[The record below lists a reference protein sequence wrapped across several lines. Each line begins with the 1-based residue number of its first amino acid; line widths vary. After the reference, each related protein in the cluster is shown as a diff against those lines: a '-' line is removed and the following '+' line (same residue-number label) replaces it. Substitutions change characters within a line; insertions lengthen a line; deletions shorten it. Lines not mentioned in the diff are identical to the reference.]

1 MENQIK
7 KINKTDCLSMENQI
21 KKMYTLDCFGIII
34 FTIVLWIILTVIMLN
49 ISEILENPTIRIIIY
64 TIGIF
69 LGSIATASCTAV
81 IIHLKKNQKKL
92 YNDEISEKR

>member
-1 MENQIK
+1 ME
-7 KINKTDCLSMENQI
+7 SQI
-21 KKMYTLDCFGIII
+21 KKMYTTDCLAIILS
-34 FTIVLWIILTVIMLN
+34 TVVLWTILTVTMLN
-49 ISEILENPTIRIIIY
+49 ISGIVESPTLRIIIL

-92 YNDEISEKR
+92 YKNEFLEKG

>member
-7 KINKTDCLSMENQI
+7 KISTTDCLLMENQI
-21 KKMYTLDCFGIII
+21 KKMYTVDCFGIIAFI
-34 FTIVLWIILTVIMLN
+34 IVLWIILTVIMLN
-49 ISEILENPTIRIIIY
+49 ISEILESSAIRIIIY

-69 LGSIATASCTAV
+69 LGAIATASCTAV

-92 YNDEISEKR
+92 YEDEISEKR

>member
-1 MENQIK
+1 ME
-7 KINKTDCLSMENQI
+7 SQI
-21 KKMYTLDCFGIII
+21 KKMYTTDCLAIILS
-34 FTIVLWIILTVIMLN
+34 TVVLWTILTVTMLN
-49 ISEILENPTIRIIIY
+49 ISGIVESPTLRIIIF

-92 YNDEISEKR
+92 YENEFSEKG